1 MSCRYFTEADG
12 VIFSSWFSSGRL
24 KRIKLHFDFTCSLH
38 GHGEGNEE
46 ICEPDEAVVARVED
60 SEDVVDE
67 EVGHAAGEGLLD
79 EVAELLLVGPP
90 VGEVS
95 FERGPKLHNLKL
107 CEACIL

>member
-12 VIFSSWFSSGRL
+12 VIFSSWFSGRL

-38 GHGEGNEE
+38 GHGECDKE
-46 ICEPDEAVVARVED
+46 IREPDEAVVARVED

-79 EVAELLLVGPP
+79 EVAELLLVDPP

-95 FERGPKLHNLKL
+95 FERGPKLHNFKL
-107 CEACIL
+107 CEAGIL